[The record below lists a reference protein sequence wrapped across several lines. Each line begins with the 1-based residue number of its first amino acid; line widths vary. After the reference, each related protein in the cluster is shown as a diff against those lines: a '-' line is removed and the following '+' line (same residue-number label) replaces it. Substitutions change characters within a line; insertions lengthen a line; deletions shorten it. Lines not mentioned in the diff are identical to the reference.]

1 MFALLL
7 SLSIGP
13 LIANL
18 AAPAALASTVARTG
32 GDAATVAVTTQ
43 LWAACETYVRIRALS
58 FPFSLALMSAQASC
72 LGAKDSLS
80 PTLATLTASL
90 VNVAGDAALVL
101 GPLAMGIA
109 GAAWATVGCQ
119 VAAALVL
126 LRTLRRKGM
135 LDWQQLRHLPSAD
148 ELRRFFAFGAF
159 IVVLF
164 VKQLV
169 YNQAIL
175 LASIL
180 GTAAGAAHQCLFA
193 IFRLCCTLGD
203 VTGATAQS
211 FLPRYYV
218 TDEASGRVTFDAASA
233 RGTIKRIVGMT
244 ALVALCNT
252 AITFSVPLL
261 RPGLFTADAEV
272 TRLLRRAAPIAAAGL
287 LLHPPVVGM
296 EGCLLATKDVRWLVR
311 HYVVT
316 GGVAVAAT
324 QLLLKVGALRS
335 ALSLDGIWLYLA
347 AFQATRAVSFVG
359 RLVGVGKSPPKR

>member
-1 MFALLL
+1 MVALLL

-18 AAPAALASTVARTG
+18 AAPAAVASTVARTG
-32 GDAATVAVTTQ
+32 GDAAAVAVTTQ

-135 LDWQQLRHLPSAD
+135 LDRQQLRHLPSAD

-180 GTAAGAAHQCLFA
+180 GTAAGAAHQCLFS

-316 GGVAVAAT
+316 GGIAVAAT

-347 AFQATRAVSFVG
+347 AFQATRAISFVG
-359 RLVGVGKSPPKR
+359 RLIGVGKSPPKR